1 MYRQNLRFIRE
12 STTYRTEIQPTFCP
26 WGISTLA
33 ELDQLEQRHNETGKA
48 LFQFA
53 KFKFDTLHVFSR
65 PDSLTRRGHTL
76 IARRKVTVDQS
87 QNGVIGDWRE
97 FIEGLFDEQVTIYS
111 IDVDREHNL
120 RVRFTPH
127 FSYMPFDDE
136 LDKLPHNAAFIKA
149 NWVNIIPIEPHLPD
163 NGGRGIVA

>member
-1 MYRQNLRFIRE
+1 MQFGILPHDE
-12 STTYRTEIQPTFCP
+12 STINDL
-26 WGISTLA
+26 TLA

-111 IDVDREHNL
+111 IDIDRGHNL

-127 FSYMPFDDE
+127 FSYMLFDDE
-136 LDKLPHNAAFIKA
+136 LDALPHNAAAIKA
-149 NWVNIIPIEPHLPD
+149 NWRE
-163 NGGRGIVA
+163 VAS

>member
-1 MYRQNLRFIRE
+1 MQFGILPHDE
-12 STTYRTEIQPTFCP
+12 STINDL
-26 WGISTLA
+26 TLA

-111 IDVDREHNL
+111 IDVDRQYNL

-136 LDKLPHNAAFIKA
+136 LDLLPHNAAFIKA
-149 NWVNIIPIEPHLPD
+149 NWVEIIPIEPHLPD
-163 NGGRGIVA
+163 DGGRGTAA